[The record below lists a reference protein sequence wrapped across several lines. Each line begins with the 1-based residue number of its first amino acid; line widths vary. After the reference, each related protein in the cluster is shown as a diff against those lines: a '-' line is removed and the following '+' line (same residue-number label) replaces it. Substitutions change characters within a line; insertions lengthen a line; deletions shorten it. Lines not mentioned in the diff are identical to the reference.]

1 MRILGENKVIPDD
14 EVIFYDGFLWIISH
28 VAKSYIDENGE
39 YHEPKYSVE
48 YKCLCAEYDEP
59 ITLADIAEKY
69 PKVHKVIF
77 DDALRGYV
85 YNYKNHR
92 EEDNNEAW
100 EQVGTTLGYA

>member
-14 EVIFYDGFLWIISH
+14 EVVFYDGFLWVIT
-28 VAKSYIDENGE
+28 ENMIKIGNTKLE
-39 YHEPKYSVE
+39 KVE
-48 YKCLCAEYDEP
+48 CHKICLCAEYDEP
-59 ITLADIAEKY
+59 ITLADITETF
-69 PKVHKVIF
+69 PTVHKVIF

-92 EEDNNEAW
+92 VEDNNEAW